1 MYGWYACMYGKGT
14 CSAEVHRGCSRNAGK
29 TSERIFSDIEV
40 WEYGI
45 PEGRVNIG
53 VNPRGVL
60 SVS

>member
-1 MYGWYACMYGKGT
+1 MYGKGT